1 MSEAAISTPD
11 IHSGHSSTELI
22 DMALAR
28 HEGVLSDTGA
38 LRVETGAR
46 TGRSPADRF
55 VVREPSSEDAI
66 DWGGVNRPFD
76 ADRFD
81 ALWERVKSH
90 ANQSETWVQHLHVG
104 EHSDHYLPVKVITA
118 TAWQSLFGRNM
129 FIRPDT
135 YNPANKPEWKILNV
149 ADFVCDPERD
159 GTHSGLLAGL

>member
-11 IHSGHSSTELI
+11 IHSGLSSTELI

-28 HEGVLSDTGA
+28 GEGVLSDTGA

-90 ANQSETWVQHLHVG
+90 ANQSETWVQHLRAAV
-104 EHSDHYLPVKVITA
+104 
-118 TAWQSLFGRNM
+118 
-129 FIRPDT
+129 
-135 YNPANKPEWKILNV
+135 
-149 ADFVCDPERD
+149 
-159 GTHSGLLAGL
+159 